1 MENGSLL
8 RCIWKTI
15 CENLTTERIWRLYII
30 FLFLLVSCTTS
41 INDFN
46 NDSQLNYDLKLII
59 QYSHEYENDAT
70 GTIIID
76 KIEMNTF
83 ENGSIISTYP
93 SIKKSYYTKNKN
105 LIKIETFDLSGG
117 IEILSMKE
125 NYDKTTIE
133 RFEFNNSDT
142 IAYEK
147 EFYDKDKNL
156 IKKIINRE
164 SISFGKIQ
172 EIIINQ
178 YDASGQL
185 IKKEFYNFNNE
196 LIRFHTY
203 SYRWNNDTLIVQ
215 NFNEKGELVEII
227 KKYYKNEKL
236 KYEVST
242 IPNFSIDSMF
252 FENGLLVKEK
262 SIELSNQMERIYLH
276 TYDIENRLIDTKFYI
291 KNRK

>member
-1 MENGSLL
+1 M
-8 RCIWKTI
+8 WK
-15 CENLTTERIWRLYII
+15 LYIV
-30 FLFLLVSCTTS
+30 FLFMLVSCNTS
-41 INDFN
+41 INN
-46 NDSQLNYDLKLII
+46 SINDSQSKYDIELII
-59 QYSHEYENDAT
+59 QYSYEYEKDTT
-70 GTIIID
+70 GNII
-76 KIEMNTF
+76 KEKTVMNTF
-83 ENGSIISTYP
+83 ENGSIISTYQ
-93 SIKKSYYTKNKN
+93 SIKKSFYAKNKN
-105 LIKIETFDLSGG
+105 LTKTETFDLYEG
-117 IEILSMKE
+117 IEILTMKE

-164 SISFGKIQ
+164 SLSFGKIQ

-185 IKKEFYNFNNE
+185 IKKEIYNFNNE

-203 SYRWNNDTLIVQ
+203 SYRWNNDALIVQ

-227 KKYYKNEKL
+227 EKCYKNEKL

-242 IPNFSIDSMF
+242 IPNFSIDSMIY
-252 FENGLLVKEK
+252 ENGLLVKEK

-291 KNRK
+291 SNRK

>member
-15 CENLTTERIWRLYII
+15 CENSTTNRMWKLYIV
-30 FLFLLVSCTTS
+30 FLFMLVSCNTS
-41 INDFN
+41 INN
-46 NDSQLNYDLKLII
+46 SINDSQSKYDIELII
-59 QYSHEYENDAT
+59 QYSYEYEKDTT
-70 GTIIID
+70 GNII
-76 KIEMNTF
+76 KEKTVMNTF
-83 ENGSIISTYP
+83 ENGSIISTYQ
-93 SIKKSYYTKNKN
+93 SIKKSFYAKNKN
-105 LIKIETFDLSGG
+105 LTKTETFDLYEG
-117 IEILSMKE
+117 IEILTMKE

-164 SISFGKIQ
+164 SLSFGKIQ

-185 IKKEFYNFNNE
+185 IKKEIYNFNNE

-203 SYRWNNDTLIVQ
+203 SYRWNNDALIVQ

-227 KKYYKNEKL
+227 EKCYKNEKL

-242 IPNFSIDSMF
+242 IPNFSIDSMIY
-252 FENGLLVKEK
+252 ENGLLVKEK

-291 KNRK
+291 SNRK